1 MYLGPGQAQGAGSAA
16 TVGGTKIP
24 PQLQLNQIELNQI
37 ELNQIEKDAPQPQ
50 VVVALGLFTTN
61 RDPSRPSE

>member
-37 ELNQIEKDAPQPQ
+37 EKDAPQPQ
-50 VVVALGLFTTN
+50 VAVALGLFTTN

>member
-16 TVGGTKIP
+16 TVGGTKIL
-24 PQLQLNQIELNQI
+24 PQLQLNQI

>member
-37 ELNQIEKDAPQPQ
+37 EKDAPQPQ

>member
-24 PQLQLNQIELNQI
+24 PQLQLNQIE
-37 ELNQIEKDAPQPQ
+37 KDAPQPQ